1 MSNVEDKSEG
11 MFSSEA
17 VVLRGD
23 GEPLSSY
30 DYIKR
35 LNDIADH
42 SFIPKDDYS
51 VGGSVGEL
59 EASMATILG
68 KESAVFMPT
77 GTLANHIAV
86 RNLCHGTSRLI
97 VQEQGHLYRDSGDT
111 VQQLS
116 GINLLPLGVGNPCF
130 TYTEVEQA
138 IEDSLGGR
146 VPMQIGG
153 LVIESPVRRCHG
165 QIIPFGEM
173 QRITRLCKENSI
185 GTHLDGARLFMMS
198 AATGITLSDYSNL
211 FDTVYVSMWKYFGS
225 PFGAILAGSN
235 EFCENLFHQ
244 RRMFGGGLPSASL
257 AAALALEGSKSFQ
270 NDFNDAMNKG
280 IELLTRLN
288 DNPEVQWELHENL
301 SNIFPVILSKKID
314 VMCLSDAL
322 NKRGIF
328 IDNQVDDMNRIYITV
343 NVTLLRKPVEDIL
356 HGFTESLKES
366 QVTT

>member
-1 MSNVEDKSEG
+1 MSNVVDKSEG

-17 VVLRGD
+17 VVLKGD

-51 VGGSVGEL
+51 VGGSVEEL

-86 RNLCHGTSRLI
+86 RNLCHGASRLI

-116 GINLLPLGVGNPCF
+116 GINLLPLGVGKPCF

-138 IEDSLGGR
+138 IKDSLGGR
-146 VPMQIGG
+146 VPMEIGG

-198 AATGITLSDYSNL
+198 AATGIALSDYSNL

-257 AAALALEGSKSFQ
+257 TAALALEGSKSFQ

-301 SNIFPVILSKKID
+301 SNIFPVILSKRID

-356 HGFTESLKES
+356 RGFTEALKES
-366 QVTT
+366 EVTT